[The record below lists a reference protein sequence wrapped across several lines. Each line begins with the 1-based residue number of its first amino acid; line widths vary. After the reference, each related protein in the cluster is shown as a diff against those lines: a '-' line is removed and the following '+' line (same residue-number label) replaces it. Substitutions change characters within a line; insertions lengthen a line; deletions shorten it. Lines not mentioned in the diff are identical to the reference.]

1 MAKKEKFVF
10 EELAGAEVPKNDLVQ
25 SPFSFG
31 VKVATSPAS
40 KITFD
45 CDNDLIEQMKDY
57 GYWEGLSLKEIIIDS
72 LKIYFK
78 GRDIQPRPDK
88 VKNRT
93 KVGRKPK
100 IPRI

>member
-10 EELAGAEVPKNDLVQ
+10 EELANTEIPKNDLQ

-31 VKVATSPAS
+31 LKVAANPAS

-72 LKIYFK
+72 LKLYFK
-78 GRDIQPRPDK
+78 GRDVQARPDK

-100 IPRI
+100 IPKI

>member
-10 EELAGAEVPKNDLVQ
+10 EELAGNEMPKLESTQN
-25 SPFSFG
+25 PFSFG
-31 VKVATSPAS
+31 IKVQTNPTS
-40 KITFD
+40 KVTFD

-57 GYWEGLSLKEIIIDS
+57 GYWEGLSLREIIIES
-72 LKIYFK
+72 LKVFFK
-78 GRDIQPRPDK
+78 NKDVQPRPDK

-100 IPRI
+100 NINL

>member
-10 EELAGAEVPKNDLVQ
+10 EELAGNEVPKTDLAQ
-25 SPFSFG
+25 NPFSFG
-31 VKVATSPAS
+31 VKIPNNPSS
-40 KITFD
+40 KVTFD

-57 GYWEGLSLKEIIIDS
+57 GYWEGLSLREIIIES
-72 LKIYFK
+72 LKAFFK
-78 GRDIQPRPDK
+78 NKNIQPRPDK

-100 IPRI
+100 NLKM